1 MTETSQ
7 QQAGTGAARGALR
20 GSRPRPL
27 AGREQEMAL
36 LRSAVTACGEGAST
50 VIEITGDPGLGKT
63 RLLSELADLA
73 RAEGLAVL
81 SGRASEFEQQRSF
94 GVFADPIRWC
104 FGHLTQAEQGPLD
117 EEMGVLLDLVLPHR
131 AGSRP
136 GRRPRF
142 LDLERYR
149 LHHAVG
155 RLLADVGGNRG
166 VLLCL
171 DDLHWAD
178 EGAVALLHYLL
189 RQPPRTP
196 LILAC
201 GHRPRQAA
209 AKLLASFQHAATDY
223 RMERIP
229 LSPLDRQACERLLG
243 ATHTAGRRDQLCAVS
258 GGNPLY
264 LEVLTQL
271 TADGSDATEG
281 LADLPDT
288 LRAALAREIALLTED
303 ELTALRAAAVLGDPF
318 DPMLL
323 GPVAGLTTG
332 AALQALDV
340 LAGMDLIRSGSQAGP
355 RPDVR
360 QLLQFRHPLL
370 REVVSRD
377 TPPGWWLAANAR
389 ADETLRGSGASPV
402 ERAPYVARSARVG
415 DLEAVRILTEAAT
428 LTTHSIPATAAAWLR
443 AALQLSAPD
452 RSEESARRRTGMLIG
467 LAKACGMTGD
477 LTACLD
483 ALAEALDLVPPDRR
497 DQRIPIVA
505 LRSVIERIL
514 GSTKAAKLALTDELN
529 RWPETDTRANPLRL
543 QLATVGMAQGEFDE
557 ADGHLDA
564 LLAHTPVPVDRKTLT
579 AVAACRALGAAYS
592 GRTGPLRAYACEA
605 AASID
610 IMEDEELATFLDE
623 IGQLGWAEVLA
634 ERHHDAIRHMTRG
647 IRIARL
653 TGQSYMMPYLLLCQS
668 YAQQATGNL
677 KGGMAS
683 AASAEEMAHQ
693 LDRPDLIGYAL
704 TLRASATA
712 LWDGPAAAV
721 DAAEGALRA
730 VGRRGRLW
738 ELSAAVLASVRL
750 DQGRPDDCIE
760 LLQTITG
767 TGRSVTT
774 HALRAMWYS
783 TAAQAEMARGQAAA
797 AIAWAEHA
805 AQAAA
810 AVDLPGQSGYAALAM
825 AATEDD
831 DPSAAAELF
840 STAAESFAAGGLAL
854 AESRA
859 RLLLGR
865 ALTAAQRLDDA
876 VTAVGRA
883 KQIADAHGAGHL
895 SNLAVNAQRQ
905 IGARRPRSA
914 HPDAPP
920 HGALSE
926 QERRVSRMVA
936 AGLSNR
942 DIASSLFVS
951 VKTVEAHLTRIFR
964 KLGVSSRSALIGALA
979 ALPAAEHQRD
989 PERRY
994 EGSPSRGLPPE
1005 VADGVLPPAPARRAP
1020 ATATHTPKTRS

>member
-1 MTETSQ
+1 MTEQSQ
-7 QQAGTGAARGALR
+7 HQAGAGTARGALR
-20 GSRPRPL
+20 GARPRPL
-27 AGREQEMAL
+27 VGREQEMAL
-36 LRSAVTACGEGAST
+36 LRSAVTACREGAST

-94 GVFADPIRWC
+94 GVFADPIRSC
-104 FGHLTQAEQGPLD
+104 LGRLTQAEQGPLD
-117 EEMGVLLDLVLPHR
+117 EEMGVLLDLVLPHST
-131 AGSRP
+131 ASHP
-136 GRRPRF
+136 GRPRF

-155 RLLADVGGNRG
+155 RLVADVGGDRG
-166 VLLCL
+166 ILLCL

-178 EGAVALLHYLL
+178 EGSVALLHYLL
-189 RQPPRTP
+189 RHPPRTP

-209 AKLLASFQHAATDY
+209 AKLLASFQYAATDY

-243 ATHTAGRRDQLCAVS
+243 ATHTVGQRDRLYAVS

-271 TADGSDATEG
+271 TADGTDATEG

-288 LRAALAREIALLTED
+288 LRAALAREIALLTEE
-303 ELTALRAAAVLGDPF
+303 ELTALRAATVLGDPF

-332 AALQALDV
+332 AALEALDV
-340 LAGMDLIRSGSQAGP
+340 LAQMDLIRSGSPAGP
-355 RPDVR
+355 QPDVR

-389 ADETLRGSGASPV
+389 ADEALRGSGASPV

-428 LTTHSIPATAAAWLR
+428 LTTHSTPATAAAWLR
-443 AALQLSAPD
+443 AALQLSVPD
-452 RSEESARRRTGMLIG
+452 RSEESAQRRTGILMG

-483 ALAEALDLVPPDRR
+483 ALTQALDLVPADRR

-505 LRSVIERIL
+505 FLSVIERIL
-514 GSTKAAKLALTDELN
+514 GSTGAAKLALTNELN
-529 RWPETDTRANPLRL
+529 GWPETDTRANPLRL
-543 QLATVGMAQGEFDE
+543 QLATVGMAQGDFDE
-557 ADGHLDA
+557 ADGQLNA
-564 LLAHTPVPVDRKTLT
+564 LLAHTPAPVDRKTLT

-592 GRTGPLRAYACEA
+592 GRMGLLRAYASEA

-610 IMEDEELATFLDE
+610 VMEDEELATFLDE
-623 IGQLGWAEVLA
+623 VGQLGWAEVLA

-677 KGGMAS
+677 EEGIAS
-683 AASAEEMAHQ
+683 AASAEEIAHQ

-704 TLRASATA
+704 TLRAAATA

-750 DQGRPDDCIE
+750 DQGQPDDCIE
-760 LLQTITG
+760 LLRTITG
-767 TGRSVTT
+767 TDRSVTT

-783 TAAQAEMARGQAAA
+783 TAAQAEMARGEAAA
-797 AIAWAEHA
+797 AINWAEHA

-825 AATEDD
+825 AVTRDD
-831 DPSAAAELF
+831 DPSTAAELF
-840 STAAESFAAGGLAL
+840 STAAESFAVGGLPL

-883 KQIADAHGAGHL
+883 KKIADAHGAGYL
-895 SNLAVNAQRQ
+895 STLAVNAQRQ
-905 IGARRPRSA
+905 IGARRPRA
-914 HPDAPP
+914 AQDAPP
-920 HGALSE
+920 YGVLSE
-926 QERRVSRMVA
+926 QELRVSRLVA
-936 AGLSNR
+936 GGLSNR

-964 KLGVSSRSALIGALA
+964 KLGVSSRAALIGALA
-979 ALPAAEHQRD
+979 PLPAAEHQRD

-994 EGSPSRGLPPE
+994 EGSPSRGLPPG
-1005 VADGVLPPAPARRAP
+1005 VADGVFPLASVRGTP
-1020 ATATHTPKTRS
+1020 ATATRTPKTRS

>member
-1 MTETSQ
+1 MTEQSQ
-7 QQAGTGAARGALR
+7 QQAGARTVRGALR
-20 GSRPRPL
+20 SAGPRPL
-27 AGREQEMAL
+27 VGREQEMAL
-36 LRSAVTACGEGAST
+36 LRSAVAACADGAST

-63 RLLSELADLA
+63 RLLSELADLG
-73 RAEGLAVL
+73 RAGGLSVL

-94 GVFADPIRWC
+94 GVFADPIRSC
-104 FGHLTQAEQGPLD
+104 FGRLTQAEHGPLG
-117 EEMGVLLDLVLPHR
+117 EEMDALLDLVLPHS
-131 AGSRP
+131 AGSQP
-136 GRRPRF
+136 GRPRF
-142 LDLERYR
+142 LDMERYR

-223 RMERIP
+223 RMERIT

-243 ATHTAGRRDQLCAVS
+243 ATHTAGQRDRLCSVS

-271 TADGSDATEG
+271 TVDGTDATEC
-281 LADLPDT
+281 LADLPGT

-323 GPVAGLTTG
+323 GPVAGLATG
-332 AALQALDV
+332 PALKALDV
-340 LAGMDLIRSGSQAGP
+340 LAGMDLIRSGSPAGP
-355 RPDVR
+355 QQDARH
-360 QLLQFRHPLL
+360 LLQFRHPLL

-377 TPPGWWLAANAR
+377 TPPGWCLAANAR
-389 ADETLRGSGASPV
+389 ADETLRSCGASPV
-402 ERAPYVARSARVG
+402 ERAPYVARSAQVG

-428 LTTHSIPATAAAWLR
+428 LATHSAPATAAVWLR
-443 AALQLSAPD
+443 TALQLSAPD
-452 RSEESARRRTGMLIG
+452 RSGESARRRTGILIG

-483 ALAEALDLVPPDRR
+483 ALAQALDLVPPDRR

-514 GSTKAAKLALTDELN
+514 GSTKAAKLALTDELSQ
-529 RWPETDTRANPLRL
+529 WPETDARANPLRL
-543 QLATVGMAQGEFDE
+543 QLATVGMARGDFDE
-557 ADGHLDA
+557 ANGHLDA
-564 LLAHTPVPVDRKTLT
+564 LLAHTPAPVDRKTLT
-579 AVAACRALGAAYS
+579 SVAACRALGAAYS
-592 GRTGPLRAYACEA
+592 GRTGHLRAYASEA

-610 IMEDEELATFLDE
+610 IMEDEELSTFLDE

-668 YAQQATGNL
+668 YAEQATGNL
-677 KGGMAS
+677 EEGIAS

-704 TLRASATA
+704 TLRAAATA
-712 LWDGPAAAV
+712 LWNGPAAAV
-721 DAAEGALRA
+721 DTAEGALRS

-760 LLQTITG
+760 LLRTITG
-767 TGRSVTT
+767 TDRSVTT
-774 HALRAMWYS
+774 HALRAMWCS
-783 TAAQAEMARGQAAA
+783 TAAQAEMARGDAAA
-797 AIAWAEHA
+797 ARAWAEYA

-810 AVDLPGQSGYAALAM
+810 AVTLPGQSGYAALAM
-825 AATEDD
+825 AVTRDD

-854 AESRA
+854 AECRA

-895 SNLAVNAQRQ
+895 STLAVNAQRQ

-914 HPDAPP
+914 SDTPP
-920 HGALSE
+920 YGALSE
-926 QERRVSRMVA
+926 QEHRVSRLVA
-936 AGLSNR
+936 DGLSNR

-979 ALPAAEHQRD
+979 DQPTAENQRWSG
-989 PERRY
+989 RRY
-994 EGSPSRGLPPE
+994 EASPSHRLP
-1005 VADGVLPPAPARRAP
+1005 
-1020 ATATHTPKTRS
+1020 